1 MHRRLQGGEDVGVS
15 VVAYGAGPDPAD
27 MYIGEIQGAGELT
40 FEGRPQCAT
49 VSPSKNPGDA
59 STSSVALRILTE
71 DRSNS

>member
-40 FEGRPQCAT
+40 FEGRPAVRDGVTFEKPRRRLDLVGCLADT
-49 VSPSKNPGDA
+49 
-59 STSSVALRILTE
+59 
-71 DRSNS
+71 